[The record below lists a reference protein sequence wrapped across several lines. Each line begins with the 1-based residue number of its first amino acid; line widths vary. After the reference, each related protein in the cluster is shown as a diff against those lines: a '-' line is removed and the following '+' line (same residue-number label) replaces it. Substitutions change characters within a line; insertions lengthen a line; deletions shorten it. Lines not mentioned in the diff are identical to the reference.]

1 MLREVPKVRSL
12 VGFTSSLVVFAGV
25 LCTHAT
31 AFAQAPAAGTPSV
44 EEGRTRFI
52 RGIDLYKEG
61 NFRAALAEF
70 RAADGAAPNWKI
82 AYNLGQTLFQLQ
94 EYAGAVSAFERYL
107 TEGADKVPPERRKEV
122 EADLAKLRPRVA
134 QVTVTVNVPSAEVL
148 VDDESQGNLP
158 RATPLLLSAGRR
170 KITVNAHDYLSETR
184 VIDLAGATSPTVPF
198 ELKPIRVTTTVTPT
212 APSTPK
218 ETPRPLPPPP
228 PPPSRTP
235 LWIGIGATVAL
246 GGATTFFGL
255 RTASKNSDFDA
266 VLNTPGATRKS
277 VDDARNS
284 VRSSALVTDVLG
296 GATLVAAGLT
306 VYALFATAP
315 KTEQEAVK
323 PGVTAFVGP
332 ASLGLSGRF

>member
-1 MLREVPKVRSL
+1 MLREVSMARSRARFARSL
-12 VGFTSSLVVFAGV
+12 VLVCGV
-25 LCTHAT
+25 VCTHSA
-31 AFAQAPAAGTPSV
+31 AFAQAPATGTPSV

-70 RAADGAAPNWKI
+70 RAADAAAPNWKI

-107 TEGADKVPPERRKEV
+107 NEGADKVPPDRRKEV

-134 QVTVTVNVPSAEVL
+134 QVTVVVNVPSAEVL

-158 RATPLLLSAGRR
+158 RTTPLLLSAGRR

-184 VIDLAGATSPTVPF
+184 VIDLAGATTPTLTF
-198 ELKPIRVTTTVTPT
+198 DLKPLRAPAIATPT
-212 APSTPK
+212 EPSTPK
-218 ETPRPLPPPP
+218 ETPKLPPPPP

-235 LWIGIGATVAL
+235 LWVGIGATVAL

-255 RTASKNSDFDA
+255 RTASKNSDFEA
-266 VLNTPGATRKS
+266 VLNTPGASRAS
-277 VDDARNS
+277 VDEARSS
-284 VRSSALVTDVLG
+284 VRSSALVTDILG
-296 GATLVAAGLT
+296 GATLIAAGFS

-315 KTEQEAVK
+315 KTEQEAPK
-323 PGVTAFVGP
+323 PGVSAFVGP
-332 ASLGLSGRF
+332 GSLGVSGRF

>member
-12 VGFTSSLVVFAGV
+12 VVSATSLVVFAGV
-25 LCTHAT
+25 LCTHGT
-31 AFAQAPAAGTPSV
+31 AFAQAPATGTPSV
-44 EEGRTRFI
+44 EEGRIRFV

-70 RAADGAAPNWKI
+70 RAADSAAPNWKI

-107 TEGADKVPPERRKEV
+107 TEGADKVPPERREEV

-212 APSTPK
+212 EPK

-235 LWIGIGATVAL
+235 LWIGLGATVVL

-277 VDDARNS
+277 VDDARSS

-296 GATLVAAGLT
+296 GATIVAAGLT
-306 VYALFATAP
+306 IYALVATAP
-315 KTEQEAVK
+315 KTEQEAAK